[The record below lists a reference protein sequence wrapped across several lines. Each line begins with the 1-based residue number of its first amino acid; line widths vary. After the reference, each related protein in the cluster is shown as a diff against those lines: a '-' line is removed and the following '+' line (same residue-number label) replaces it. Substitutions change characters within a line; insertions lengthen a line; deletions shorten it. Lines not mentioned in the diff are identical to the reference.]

1 LADDPQHQ
9 PNRRGEAV
17 TAPTLADLDRA
28 RDIALD
34 LSGWGRRFSFYQP
47 RNFAFWG
54 YLLLVGTGFLAF
66 ISTLAREYDAYGE
79 AIGLAVTSFAIYAAL
94 FWWFAAHIDHYAK
107 LPAKL
112 MVVAFLWGGFAATGA
127 MAANANDAI
136 LALYGKTFGQV
147 WALNWGAGLAAPFTE
162 EWAKGSGLLLLI
174 AMAPR
179 QIRTAFDGF
188 IMGAFIGLGF
198 QIIED
203 ITYAMT
209 SAGTQFGANQIGAS
223 VGTIIL
229 RMVSGVAAHILY
241 SAIFCAGV
249 VYLLG
254 RPAEPRKVGRGLLL
268 IAIPMLLH
276 GIWDSVGAI
285 AGPSALKLIGLLI
298 ATIVVALVIV
308 ARVYNSTVK
317 AERNFVR
324 DVMAP
329 EQARNVITPAE
340 LDAMAGNRKARKAY
354 RKASRNRQER
364 KRARYVLNS
373 AYALA
378 DELAA
383 ARGADTDRVR
393 FARSE
398 VARIRAGVPSMW

>member
-1 LADDPQHQ
+1 
-9 PNRRGEAV
+9 V
-17 TAPTLADLDRA
+17 TTTSLSELDHARDVALDR
-28 RDIALD
+28 
-34 LSGWGRRFSFYQP
+34 SGWGRRFVFYQP
-47 RNFAFWG
+47 RNLAFWG
-54 YLLLVGTGFLAF
+54 YLLLVGIGFLVF
-66 ISTLAREYDAYGE
+66 IATLAREYDAYGE
-79 AIGLAVTSFAIYAAL
+79 AIGLAVSSFAIYAAL
-94 FWWFAAHIDHYAK
+94 FWWFTQYIDHYAK

-136 LALYGKTFGQV
+136 LALDGKTFGQV
-147 WALNWGAGLAAPFTE
+147 WALNWGPGLAAPFTE

-174 AMAPR
+174 ALAPR
-179 QIRTAFDGF
+179 QVRTAFDGF
-188 IMGAFIGLGF
+188 ILGAFIGLGF
-198 QIIED
+198 QIVED

-209 SAGTQFGANQIGAS
+209 SAGTQFGANQVGAS
-223 VGTIIL
+223 IGTIVL

-241 SAIFCAGV
+241 SAIFCAGL

-276 GIWDSVGAI
+276 GWWDSVDAV

-298 ATIVVALVIV
+298 ATIVVALAILV
-308 ARVYNSTVK
+308 RVYRLTVK
-317 AERNFVR
+317 REQGFVR

-329 EQARNVITPAE
+329 EEARNIITAAE

-354 RKASRNRQER
+354 RKASREAGRKRSER
-364 KRARYVLNS
+364 KRARYVLNA

-378 DELAA
+378 EELAA

-398 VARIRAGVPSMW
+398 VARIRAGVPSQW

>member
-1 LADDPQHQ
+1 
-9 PNRRGEAV
+9 V
-17 TAPTLADLDRA
+17 TTPTLADLDRA

-34 LSGWGRRFSFYQP
+34 LSGWGRRFVFYQP

-112 MVVAFLWGGFAATGA
+112 MVIAFLWGGFAATAA

-179 QIRTAFDGF
+179 QVRTAFDGF
-188 IMGAFIGLGF
+188 ILGAFIGLGF

-209 SAGTQFGANQIGAS
+209 SAGTQFGANQVGAS
-223 VGTIIL
+223 IGTIIL

-241 SAIFCAGV
+241 SAIFCAGL
-249 VYLLG
+249 VYLIG
-254 RPAEPRKVGRGLLL
+254 RPAEPRKVARGLLL

-276 GIWDSVGAI
+276 GTWDSLDAI
-285 AGPSALKLIGLLI
+285 AGPSALKLFGLLI
-298 ATIVVALVIV
+298 ATIVIALVIV
-308 ARVYNSTVK
+308 VRVYKSTVK
-317 AERNFVR
+317 RERDFVH

-329 EQARNVITPAE
+329 EQARNVITAAE

-354 RKASRNRQER
+354 RKASREAGGNRRDR
-364 KRARYVLNS
+364 KRARYVLDA

-378 DELAA
+378 EELAA

-393 FARSE
+393 FARAE
-398 VARIRAGVPSMW
+398 VARIRAGVPSPW

>member
-1 LADDPQHQ
+1 L
-9 PNRRGEAV
+9 
-17 TAPTLADLDRA
+17 TTTTLSDLDEA
-28 RDIALD
+28 RDVALD
-34 LSGWGRRFSFYQP
+34 RSGWGRRFVFYQP

-54 YLLLVGTGFLAF
+54 YLLLVGIGFLTF
-66 ISTLAREYDAYGE
+66 MSTLAREYDAYGQ
-79 AIGLAVTSFAIYAAL
+79 AIGLAVTSFAIYAGL
-94 FWWFAAHIDHYAK
+94 FWWFTQRVDHYAK

-112 MVVAFLWGGFAATGA
+112 MVVAFLWGGFAATSA

-147 WALNWGAGLAAPFTE
+147 WALNWGPGLAAPFTE

-174 AMAPR
+174 ALAPR
-179 QIRTAFDGF
+179 QVRTAFDGL
-188 IMGAFIGLGF
+188 ILGAFIGLGF
-198 QIIED
+198 QIVED

-209 SAGTQFGANQIGAS
+209 SAGTQFGANQVGAS
-223 VGTIIL
+223 IGTIVL

-254 RPAEPRKVGRGLLL
+254 RPAEPRKIWRGLLL

-276 GIWDSVGAI
+276 GTWDSLGAV
-285 AGPSALKLIGLLI
+285 AGPSALKFIGLII
-298 ATIVVALVIV
+298 AVIIIALAILN
-308 ARVYNSTVK
+308 RVYRLTVQR
-317 AERNFVR
+317 ERDFVR

-329 EQARNVITPAE
+329 EEARNVITAAE

-354 RKASRNRQER
+354 RKANRKRHER
-364 KRARYVLNS
+364 RRARYLLNA

-378 DELAA
+378 EELAA

-398 VARIRAGVPSMW
+398 VARIRAGIPSHW